1 MRDSIVFYRSF
12 HEAIKVLPRRYR
24 NELYPALIEY
34 GLTGEEP
41 EELSRVA
48 QSIFMLCR
56 PIMDSA
62 KTRYESACRGG
73 APKGNDNARKQAA
86 AAEAQAAE
94 AEKQPDEEKTTENNR
109 TAKTKQPKTTE
120 KQPEPEKKQPNDN
133 VDEDEDVNV
142 DVNENKNL
150 SLVSSRAK
158 NTAALA
164 AEQRESIYEIFFFN
178 NYVKPDEEVNLFYDY
193 YEGNGW
199 RRSNGCRID
208 SAESISA
215 CARLWEQK
223 GDKKHFET
231 DLLRRYKRLY
241 DESAKLGTAPDKLAS
256 MLHDIVS
263 IEWEGLRNE
272 CIQLRCRKNLADML
286 RTNCDFVIRNMRANV
301 KIIAV
306 TE

>member
-94 AEKQPDEEKTTENNR
+94 AEKQSDEEKTTENNR
-109 TAKTKQPKTTE
+109 TAKTKQPKTIE

-133 VDEDEDVNV
+133 VDEDVNV

-193 YEGNGW
+193 Y
-199 RRSNGCRID
+199 
-208 SAESISA
+208 
-215 CARLWEQK
+215 
-223 GDKKHFET
+223 
-231 DLLRRYKRLY
+231 
-241 DESAKLGTAPDKLAS
+241 
-256 MLHDIVS
+256 
-263 IEWEGLRNE
+263 
-272 CIQLRCRKNLADML
+272 
-286 RTNCDFVIRNMRANV
+286 
-301 KIIAV
+301 
-306 TE
+306 